1 MIKKGIISL
10 VCLLFLQQLAAQQ
23 QDPFR
28 LRFQVQGTFTD
39 LAVDQLNNIYLLN
52 SNGQLKKLNPNGD
65 SVAVFN
71 DVRRY
76 GKVYAI
82 DVSNPLKTLLYF
94 RDFGTVVVLDRLLG
108 RRNAV
113 DLRKTGLYQVKA
125 VGQAFDN
132 GYWVF
137 DELESKVKHLDESGQ
152 VKDQFTDFRLLFDS
166 MPSPAVIIDQNKFL
180 YLYDPAK
187 GAYLFDYYG
196 SFRKR
201 IPYTGWKDFT
211 VVSPYILGRDDQF
224 LYRYDTRNLQLQQYP
239 VNSTMAQ
246 AIRILITPDYC
257 YVLYAD
263 RLEVLQ
269 YRN

>member
-1 MIKKGIISL
+1 MSKKGIISL
-10 VCLLFLQQLAAQQ
+10 CCLLALFSGTAQQ
-23 QDPFR
+23 KSPF
-28 LRFQVQGTFTD
+28 LLQFQVPGTYTD

-52 SNGQLKKLNPNGD
+52 NNGQLKKLNPKGD

-76 GKVYAI
+76 GKVHAI

-94 RDFGTVVVLDRLLG
+94 RDFGTIVVLDRLLG
-108 RRNAV
+108 RRNAL
-113 DLRKTGLYQVKA
+113 DLRKSGLFQVKA

-137 DELESKVKHLDESGQ
+137 DELESKVKHLDEAGQ

-166 MPSPAVIIDQNKFL
+166 MPSPSVIIDQSKFL

-224 LYRYDTRNLQLQQYP
+224 LYRYDTRNLQLQRFP
-239 VNSTMAQ
+239 VSNTMAQ
-246 AIRILITPDYC
+246 ALRILITPDHC
-257 YVLYAD
+257 YVLYTD

-269 YRN
+269 YQN